1 MSIAAFGNA
10 QNIQRRANIT
20 GGGSPDQGKCTV
32 EVVVDGAAE
41 VEIRG
46 DTANLRNLS
55 GQPPQWRRFQCTSP
69 MPANPGEFRF
79 AGVDGRGSQQLV
91 RDPRS
96 GGSAVV
102 RIEDPP
108 SGSEGYTFDIFW
120 GGAGRTYTG
129 QDRGGPP
136 PQQDRGGFGP
146 PPPQQDRNFDGPPP
160 RDYDRDRGDNPDR
173 GPDRRFTTD
182 QAIRACQDWV
192 RDEASRRLGPGRIDF
207 QRTVMDDKPGR
218 NDWVLGTF
226 AVPRRFGRPDYYSFS
241 CSVNFDNGRVRS
253 ADFRAADQ
261 DRDQDRDRDRGR

>member
-1 MSIAAFGNA
+1 MAAIVNA
-10 QNIQRRANIT
+10 QNVQRRANIT

-46 DTANLRNLS
+46 DSANLRNLS

-69 MPANPGEFRF
+69 MPPNPGEFRF

-120 GGAGRTYTG
+120 SGGGRNYSG

-136 PQQDRGGFGP
+136 PREQDRG
-146 PPPQQDRNFDGPPP
+146 FDGLPP
-160 RDYDRDRGDNPDR
+160 RNDDPDRDRDRDREGDRDR
-173 GPDRRFTTD
+173 DRDRRFTAD
-182 QAIRACQDWV
+182 QAIRVCQDWV
-192 RDEASRRLGPGRIDF
+192 RDEAGRRLGNARIDF
-207 QRTVMDDKPGR
+207 RRTAMDDNPGR

-226 AVPRRFGRPDYYSFS
+226 AAQGRYGRQDFYRFS
-241 CSVNFDNGRVRS
+241 CSVDFETGRVRS
-253 ADFRAADQ
+253 ADFREA
-261 DRDQDRDRDRGR
+261 DQDRDRDRDRNR

>member
-1 MSIAAFGNA
+1 MAAIVNA

-55 GQPPQWRRFQCTSP
+55 GQPPQWRRFQCSSP

-79 AGVDGRGSQQLV
+79 AGVDGRGNQQLV

-120 GGAGRTYTG
+120 GGGGRNYSG

-136 PQQDRGGFGP
+136 PREQDRGAFGTP
-146 PPPQQDRNFDGPPP
+146 PREQDRGFDGPPP
-160 RDYDRDRGDNPDR
+160 RDYDRDRGGERDR

-192 RDEASRRLGPGRIDF
+192 RDQAGQRLGPARIDF
-207 QRTVMDDKPGR
+207 RRTYMDDNPGR

-226 AVPRRFGRPDYYSFS
+226 AAQSRYGRQDFYRFS
-241 CSVNFDNGRVRS
+241 CSVDFETGRVRS
-253 ADFRAADQ
+253 ADFRAADRP
-261 DRDQDRDRDRGR
+261 DR